1 MKKQKQFNK
10 YMDVSVWCGVVWY
23 VVCGTCVCG
32 GEWTSS
38 RSSLFNHFSWAF
50 NYKPVVGPETEKRP
64 SVEVCPKFMK
74 NPNA

>member
-1 MKKQKQFNK
+1 MEKQKQFNK
-10 YMDVSVWCGVVWY
+10 YMDVSVYVWCVCG
-23 VVCGTCVCG
+23 VCGTCVYG
-32 GEWTSS
+32 GEWACS

-50 NYKPVVGPETEKRP
+50 NYKPVVGPETETCP